1 MKIAVINEG
10 STKMKNPEVCAA
22 LRALGHE
29 VVNLG
34 MTGREGEPD
43 LNYLHTA
50 LLSALCLHLNMAEF
64 VVGGCGTGQGYMNAV
79 LQFPDI
85 FCGLL
90 LDPVD
95 ALLFR
100 QVNAGNCVSLALNKG
115 YALGG
120 DLNLKILFEQL
131 FGGPFGNGYPEAR
144 KAVQKAARDGLA
156 GLSRDAHKTM
166 AEIVRNMNQE
176 VLAHV
181 LRYPGV
187 AEAIRRAEPSAA
199 QGTALKAELIKKLEA

>member
-10 STKMKNPEVCAA
+10 STKIRNAEVCAA
-22 LRALGHE
+22 LRELGHE

-131 FGGPFGNGYPEAR
+131 FGRSLWQWISGSTKSGSKGGERWIGGTFQRRPQINDRNHSEHEPGGSGACSAVSGRRGGYP
-144 KAVQKAARDGLA
+144 
-156 GLSRDAHKTM
+156 
-166 AEIVRNMNQE
+166 
-176 VLAHV
+176 
-181 LRYPGV
+181 PC
-187 AEAIRRAEPSAA
+187 
-199 QGTALKAELIKKLEA
+199 